1 MIYLSPTSGTESCRN
16 ERGALYAR
24 RAIYIYIYTLRARR
38 KEKKSGEKDERERGS
53 EWSRVGEMEETSRW
67 NEAGEER
74 KKRLGESEIKK
85 SERDGWREGGRE
97 R

>member
-1 MIYLSPTSGTESCRN
+1 MKRM
-16 ERGALYAR
+16 
-24 RAIYIYIYTLRARR
+24 
-38 KEKKSGEKDERERGS
+38 KERERGS

>member
-1 MIYLSPTSGTESCRN
+1 
-16 ERGALYAR
+16 
-24 RAIYIYIYTLRARR
+24 
-38 KEKKSGEKDERERGS
+38 
-53 EWSRVGEMEETSRW
+53 MEETSRW

-97 R
+97 GEIEKREKVHRCARS

>member
-24 RAIYIYIYTLRARR
+24 RAIYIYIRCELEEKRKRAVKRM
-38 KEKKSGEKDERERGS
+38 KEREGVS

-85 SERDGWREGGRE
+85 SERDG
-97 R
+97 

>member
-1 MIYLSPTSGTESCRN
+1 MKRM
-16 ERGALYAR
+16 
-24 RAIYIYIYTLRARR
+24 
-38 KEKKSGEKDERERGS
+38 KERERGS

-85 SERDGWREGGRE
+85 SERDGWRERGSERDGWREGGRE